1 MRLRSQLAISGG
13 VGVVGGAVL
22 MGGALF
28 LLRRT
33 SLTPLVSGLG
43 TWVLLAFLL
52 IFSVAEIPLMIAGM
66 RHMVG
71 AVSGTWLVTLTNV
84 AFTFF
89 AAAYAVPFLLLTG
102 WVSVGFALASLS
114 LVRFGGALWLVP
126 GGRPGEF
133 GPQPS
138 ASDKSQ
144 PILTREER

>member
-13 VGVVGGAVL
+13 VGVVGGAIL

-33 SLTPLVSGLG
+33 DLTPLVSGLG
-43 TWVLLAFLL
+43 IWVLLAFLL
-52 IFSVAEIPLMIAGM
+52 VFSVAEIPMMITGM
-66 RHMVG
+66 RHMAG
-71 AVSGTWLVTLTNV
+71 AVSGAWLVTLTNA

-89 AAAYAVPFLLLTG
+89 AAVYAVPFLLLTG

-114 LVRFGGALWLVP
+114 LVRFGGALWFVP
-126 GGRPGEF
+126 GGRLREP

-138 ASDKSQ
+138 ASGEIQ
-144 PILTREER
+144 PALHREE

>member
-13 VGVVGGAVL
+13 VGVVGGAVV

-33 SLTPLVSGLG
+33 TLTPLVNGLG
-43 TWVLLAFLL
+43 IWVLLAFLL
-52 IFSVAEIPLMIAGM
+52 VFSVAEIPMMITGM
-66 RHMVG
+66 RYMVG
-71 AVSGTWLVTLTNV
+71 AAPGAGLVTLTNA

-89 AAAYAVPFLLLTG
+89 AAVYAAPFLLLTG

-114 LVRFGGALWLVP
+114 LVRFGGALWFVP
-126 GGRPGEF
+126 GGRPREP

-138 ASDKSQ
+138 ASGESQ
-144 PILTREER
+144 PTLHREER

>member
-33 SLTPLVSGLG
+33 GLTPLVSGLG
-43 TWVLLAFLL
+43 IWVLLAFLV
-52 IFSVAEIPLMIAGM
+52 IFSVAEIPMMIAGM

-71 AVSGTWLVTLTNV
+71 AVSGTWLVILTNA

-89 AAAYAVPFLLLTG
+89 AAVYAAPFFLLTG
-102 WVSVGFALASLS
+102 WVSVGFVLASLS
-114 LVRFGGALWLVP
+114 LVRFGGSLWFVP
-126 GGRPGEF
+126 GGRPKRP
-133 GPQPS
+133 GPQPV
-138 ASDKSQ
+138 ASGKSQ
-144 PILTREER
+144 PIPHREE

>member
-1 MRLRSQLAISGG
+1 MTLRSQLAISGG
-13 VGVVGGAVL
+13 VGMVGGAVL

-33 SLTPLVSGLG
+33 DLAPLVSGLG
-43 TWVLLAFLL
+43 IWVLLVFLL
-52 IFSVAEIPLMIAGM
+52 VFSVAEIPMMITGM

-71 AVSGTWLVTLTNV
+71 AASGAWLVTLTNV

-89 AAAYAVPFLLLTG
+89 AAMYAAPFLLLTG

-114 LVRFGGALWLVP
+114 LVRFGGALWFVP
-126 GGRPGEF
+126 GGRPREP

-138 ASDKSQ
+138 TSGESQ
-144 PILTREER
+144 PTLHREER